1 MTEKFI
7 NLKNVAPITLS
18 ADFKGWID
26 DNSLPRFIVDT
37 VDQLN
42 TSALEKRYNSSG
54 SKAFPPKMM
63 LALIFYCYVSGIF
76 SSRKIEK
83 ASYELI
89 PVIFITH
96 GLHPD
101 HSVIA
106 KFRKKFL
113 EEVEG
118 IFLQILQ
125 IAAEMGVLKLGDVS
139 IDGTKIKANASKH
152 KAMSYA
158 YAQKLEEKLKE
169 EIATLLAK
177 AAEADN
183 ESNINEIDIPGE
195 VERQE
200 VRLAKIGSIKVEIEA
215 RRKER
220 YEQDKKAHENK
231 LAERARKEQESGRK
245 LRGKQA
251 AAPDETPKPSDQM
264 NLTDGESRIMPV
276 SGGGFEQAYNAQAS
290 VDMST
295 MIIVGNH
302 LTQNTNDKKEL
313 EPALETL
320 TSLPQE
326 LGQVSRVAA
335 DNGCKSEAN
344 IVLSESQGVEL
355 YVPAGRQKHNEKLE
369 ELLAEE
375 PSRPENPTPSESL
388 KYRMKTKAGK
398 AFYAMRKST
407 VEPVFGIIKSAM
419 GFRSFSYR
427 GLELVSG
434 EWNLVCLAYN
444 LKRLCA
450 LKMKTT

>member
-26 DNSLPRFIVDT
+26 DNSLPRFIVDI

-113 EEVEG
+113 GEVEG

-195 VERQE
+195 VERRE
-200 VRLAKIGSIKVEIEA
+200 VRLAKIGSIKAEIEA

-251 AAPDETPKPSDQM
+251 AAPDETPNPSDQM
-264 NLTDGESRIMPV
+264 NLTDGESRILPV

-326 LGQVSRVAA
+326 LGQVSRSLSLLQ
-335 DNGCKSEAN
+335 GKSW
-344 IVLSESQGVEL
+344 VTCLKK
-355 YVPAGRQKHNEKLE
+355 PEK
-369 ELLAEE
+369 
-375 PSRPENPTPSESL
+375 
-388 KYRMKTKAGK
+388 
-398 AFYAMRKST
+398 
-407 VEPVFGIIKSAM
+407 
-419 GFRSFSYR
+419 
-427 GLELVSG
+427 
-434 EWNLVCLAYN
+434 
-444 LKRLCA
+444 
-450 LKMKTT
+450 